1 MGRNGDRSRLN
12 EFGHDYDRT
21 AKDAAPLD
29 GVAIAEVNSMLARRL
44 EAKFARDYESADAI
58 KEALRFKHGVTVDD
72 GRKQWRA
79 DGASFAPVYGR
90 IGDLSSEAA
99 ARVDEAR
106 VASLTKERMAA
117 RKSQDYARAD
127 DILDELLD
135 DYGVVLVDQD
145 YTWRYVGRGHD
156 GVYGEGGSYGRR
168 ADEAKPGAMGT
179 HDYVREQPTGEVVE
193 CDEATQARI
202 DGLLA
207 QRLALKK
214 ARNAPS
220 SQPEP

>member
-1 MGRNGDRSRLN
+1 
-12 EFGHDYDRT
+12 
-21 AKDAAPLD
+21 
-29 GVAIAEVNSMLARRL
+29 MLARRL
-44 EAKFARDYESADAI
+44 EAKFARDYETADAI
-58 KEALRFKHGVTVDD
+58 KEAMRFKFGVSVDD

-79 DGASFAPVYGR
+79 DGASFAPVYDR
-90 IGDLSSEAA
+90 VGDLASAAA
-99 ARVDEAR
+99 ARVD
-106 VASLTKERMAA
+106 VAQVSSLTKERMAA

-156 GVYGEGGSYGRR
+156 GMYGEGGSYGRR
-168 ADEAKPGAMGT
+168 ADEAARAKPGAMGT
-179 HDYVREQPTGEVVE
+179 HDYVREQPTGEVVQ

-214 ARNAPS
+214 ARN
-220 SQPEP
+220 